1 MNELQ
6 RWLASV
12 GLEQLAHLFQ
22 SNDVDM
28 EVLADLTEADL
39 EKIGVSLGLRRKL
52 LKALE
57 QLRRPPEIAQ
67 STFPD
72 AAKVDVAERRQLTV
86 MFCDLV
92 GSTALSLD
100 LDPEE
105 LRDILRSY
113 QDTVAAEVTRFDGH
127 VAKYLGDGVLAYFG
141 WPRAHEHEAERAV
154 RAGLAAIEAVNI
166 LPTQPGVVLS
176 ARVGIATGLWIW
188 DSVTG

>member
-39 EKIGVSLGLRRKL
+39 EKIGVSLCLGRKL

-57 QLRRPPEIAQ
+57 QLHRPPEIAQ

-105 LRDILRSY
+105 LRDILLSY
-113 QDTVAAEVTRFDGH
+113 HDTVAAEVTRFDGH

-176 ARVGIATGLWIW
+176 
-188 DSVTG
+188 